1 MKRMIFHAGLRFS
14 TECINLFAKWLLHSG
29 HLDRE
34 EEDELTIFSAIED
47 QRSQR

>member
-1 MKRMIFHAGLRFS
+1 MKRMIFHAGLRLS

-29 HLDRE
+29 QINR
-34 EEDELTIFSAIED
+34 EEDEQTIFSAIED